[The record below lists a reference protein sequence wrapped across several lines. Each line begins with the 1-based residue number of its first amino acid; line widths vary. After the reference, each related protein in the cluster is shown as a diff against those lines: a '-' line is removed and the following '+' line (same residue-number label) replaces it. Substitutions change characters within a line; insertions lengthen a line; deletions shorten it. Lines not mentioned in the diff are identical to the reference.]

1 VSRKSFEVFPG
12 LQVGEVDITPF
23 HTAGE
28 EGAVGVFDDEVQ
40 AAGAFSLFPAT
51 GIGNYFLYI
60 IRF

>member
-1 VSRKSFEVFPG
+1 MG
-12 LQVGEVDITPF
+12 LGFGVGAVDIAAF
-23 HTAGE
+23 DTAGE

-40 AAGAFSLFPAT
+40 AVGAFSLFPAT